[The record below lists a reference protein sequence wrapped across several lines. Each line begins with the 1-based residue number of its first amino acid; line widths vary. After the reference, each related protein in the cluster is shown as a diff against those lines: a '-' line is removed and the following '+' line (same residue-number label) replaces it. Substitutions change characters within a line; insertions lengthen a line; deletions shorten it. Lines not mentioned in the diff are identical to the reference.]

1 MQNKTIYTELL
12 KFSGE
17 KMKCYN
23 GRKRN
28 WNGWQAED
36 FGWCFRASS
45 LLKMSVKIWLT
56 SGKEILPS
64 PPASMFANLRDASEE
79 WLGSAAVKDL
89 PKKCWVQYALCNL
102 LCAALIRL
110 TELQDLLYIFAL
122 AAVHVVLSVGVESR
136 LIHGWTRFHPLTLVG
151 FNTAKWQLV
160 DCGMRRCV
168 FPEVQGLVSLCHD
181 PLFSTHTVKKV
192 YEILYNDTHPLILY
206 HFLVTSMIFTQVVH

>member
-1 MQNKTIYTELL
+1 MNSCTEKKCKKDRKWWWEWDLENCGKTNACKWHQSKINLRYCVYMHRTMRHCIKSKHENNCKIKLYRYTELL

-36 FGWCFRASS
+36 FGCFRASS

-110 TELQDLLYIFAL
+110 TELQDLLYIL
-122 AAVHVVLSVGVESR
+122 LWR
-136 LIHGWTRFHPLTLVG
+136 LF
-151 FNTAKWQLV
+151 
-160 DCGMRRCV
+160 M
-168 FPEVQGLVSLCHD
+168 
-181 PLFSTHTVKKV
+181 LF
-192 YEILYNDTHPLILY
+192 YL
-206 HFLVTSMIFTQVVH
+206 